1 MYSFISGG
9 FKGVGNGPSPPKF
22 YDINTLT
29 WEAEGGG
36 GGQVGTLF
44 FWGGGGGGGGGQ
56 WYVCA
61 PHF

>member
-9 FKGVGNGPSPPKF
+9 FKGVGNGLSPPKF
-22 YDINTLT
+22 YDIYTLA

-36 GGQVGTLF
+36 GASGHLF
-44 FWGGGGGGGGGQ
+44 FGGGGGQ